1 MPVTVTCECGHVT
14 ELADREQPGD
24 AAVVSDQVCPICG
37 CALQSHVPAGKRMFQ
52 QLWQSHADASSSL
65 PSSEPPATK
74 ETDTPVANESAP
86 ARRSLWEVMR
96 GSTDTASVSAQSDAS
111 AAESTDLACGAA
123 SAPRLS
129 GEVTGGL
136 TPPRSPENLRDA
148 VKPKGLWG
156 VMQATASTPS
166 VADVKAEPQQDEE
179 IGRTEIII
187 DEEEPV
193 AAFIPAP
200 SAVPQPEM
208 SAAQKFA
215 QAASLAAM
223 THIQSTWQPE
233 PDPESFDDDEREWSQ
248 RAIVAIGFAV
258 TAALVSGLS
267 YRPEWWWRFP
277 ALVIGLIAVVLGF
290 MASSDVRRSRG
301 RLKGR
306 WIARGSVLLGT
317 FGMFLAPIVFAG
329 LGDRARANAGR
340 EQIDGRLRRMGQA
353 LDQLHAQQGHFPEAA
368 LKGRDAHGD
377 NVPMHGWMTPLLP
390 ALGYEPIYRQIDL
403 KQPYDSPANLPAM
416 QQTIPEFS
424 LPRRKPSRSPRGLS
438 LTHFAGVGGQDVR
451 EPTGLVHLGL
461 FSDGGPVRREHFTD
475 GLSQT
480 IIIGEIR
487 DAFPPWG
494 EPGNVRSIGEG
505 LNRQFRGFGNES
517 GTGARFLH
525 ADGSVKFYSNK
536 TDKRVLQRLET
547 RDGAEPE

>member
-1 MPVTVTCECGHVT
+1 MPVTVTCDCGHVT

-24 AAVVSDQVCPICG
+24 AAVVADQVCPICG
-37 CALQSHVPAGKRMFQ
+37 RALLSHVPAGKRMFQ
-52 QLWQSHADASSSL
+52 QLWQSHTDTSSSV
-65 PSSEPPATK
+65 PSPEPLATK
-74 ETDTPVANESAP
+74 ETDTQVANESAP

-96 GSTDTASVSAQSDAS
+96 GSNDTEAQAS
-111 AAESTDLACGAA
+111 GAA
-123 SAPRLS
+123 SAPRS
-129 GEVTGGL
+129 SDDKTADETGGL
-136 TPPRSPENLRDA
+136 TPHRSPESAGDA

-156 VMQATASTPS
+156 VMQATASTPP
-166 VADVKAEPQQDEE
+166 VAELKKESQQDEE

-187 DEEEPV
+187 DDDPEPV
-193 AAFIPAP
+193 ATVVPTPIVAP
-200 SAVPQPEM
+200 QKELTAE
-208 SAAQKFA
+208 QKFA

-223 THIQSTWQPE
+223 THLQSTWRPE
-233 PDPESFDDDEREWSQ
+233 PEPEPFDEDEREWSQ
-248 RAIVAIGFAV
+248 RAIVAIGFAIL
-258 TAALVSGLS
+258 AALVSGLS

-277 ALVIGLIAVVLGF
+277 ALVIGLVAIVLGF

-306 WIARGSVLLGT
+306 WTAQTSVLLGA

-353 LDQLHAQQGHFPEAA
+353 LDQIHAQQGQFPEAA
-368 LKGRDAHGD
+368 MKGRDAHGD

-403 KQPYDSPANLPAM
+403 KQPYDAPANLAAM

-487 DAFPPWG
+487 DTFPPWG

-505 LNRQFRGFGNES
+505 LNRQFRGFGNEAS
-517 GTGARFLH
+517 TGATFLH

>member
-24 AAVVSDQVCPICG
+24 AAVIAHQVCPICG
-37 CALQSHVPAGKRMFQ
+37 RTLQPHASAGKRMFQ
-52 QLWQSHADASSSL
+52 QLWQSHAGESSATAEATAE
-65 PSSEPPATK
+65 PSTEP
-74 ETDTPVANESAP
+74 AP

-96 GSTDTASVSAQSDAS
+96 GSTDMVREETDAPIADARIANAPATQSSTA
-111 AAESTDLACGAA
+111 
-123 SAPRLS
+123 
-129 GEVTGGL
+129 
-136 TPPRSPENLRDA
+136 DA
-148 VKPKGLWG
+148 VKPKSLWG
-156 VMQATASTPS
+156 VMHATAQPAS
-166 VADVKAEPQQDEE
+166 VADAVPVEPPEF
-179 IGRTEIII
+179 GRTEIII
-187 DEEEPV
+187 DDSDPSP
-193 AAFIPAP
+193 AAPQP
-200 SAVPQPEM
+200 SSTTVQPEM
-208 SAAQKFA
+208 SAEQKFA

-223 THIQSTWQPE
+223 THLQSSWEPE
-233 PDPESFDDDEREWSQ
+233 PEPELFDEDEREWSQ
-248 RAIVAIGFAV
+248 RAVMAMCFAL
-258 TAALVSGLS
+258 TTALVSGLS

-290 MASSDVRRSRG
+290 MASSDVRISRG

-306 WIARGSVLLGT
+306 WTARSSVLIGA

-329 LGDRARANAGR
+329 MGERARANAGR
-340 EQIDGRLRRMGQA
+340 EQIDGRLRRIGQA
-353 LDQLHAQQGHFPEAA
+353 LDQLHNQQGHFPEAA

-390 ALGYEPIYRQIDL
+390 ALGYEAIYRQIDL
-403 KQPYDSPANLPAM
+403 KQPYDFPANVPAM
-416 QQTIPEFS
+416 QQAIPEFS

-461 FSDGGPVRREHFTD
+461 FSDGGPTRREHFTD

-480 IIIGEIR
+480 IIVGEIR

-494 EPGNVRSIGEG
+494 EPGNVRSIGDG

-517 GTGARFLH
+517 GTGATFLH
-525 ADGSVKFYSNK
+525 ADGSAKFYSNK

>member
-14 ELADREQPGD
+14 ELADREQSSD
-24 AAVVSDQVCPICG
+24 AAVVANQVCPICG
-37 CALQSHVPAGKRMFQ
+37 RALVSHVPAGKRMFQ
-52 QLWQSHADASSSL
+52 QLWQTHADTSSS
-65 PSSEPPATK
+65 PPTSEPSATQ
-74 ETDTPVANESAP
+74 ETDAPVANESAP
-86 ARRSLWEVMR
+86 VRRSLWEVMR
-96 GSTDTASVSAQSDAS
+96 GSADTN
-111 AAESTDLACGAA
+111 DLASGAA
-123 SAPRLS
+123 SAPRFS
-129 GEVTGGL
+129 DEETGGL
-136 TPPRSPENLRDA
+136 TPPRSPENLGDA

-156 VMQATASTPS
+156 VMHATATTTTPP
-166 VADVKAEPQQDEE
+166 VADVEAESQQDEE
-179 IGRTEIII
+179 LGRTEIII
-187 DEEEPV
+187 DDEEPV
-193 AAFIPAP
+193 AVAIPTPTAL
-200 SAVPQPEM
+200 PQPEM

-233 PDPESFDDDEREWSQ
+233 PEPEPFDDDEREWSQ

-277 ALVIGLIAVVLGF
+277 ALVIGLVAIVLGF
-290 MASSDVRRSRG
+290 MASSDVSRSRG

-306 WIARGSVLLGT
+306 WTARASVLLGT

-353 LDQLHAQQGHFPEAA
+353 LDQLHAQEGHFPEAA

-377 NVPMHGWMTPLLP
+377 KVPMHGWMTPLLP
-390 ALGYEPIYRQIDL
+390 PLGYQAIYRQIDL
-403 KQPYDSPANLPAM
+403 KQPYDVPANVPAM

-505 LNRQFRGFGNES
+505 LNRQFRGFGNEA
-517 GTGARFLH
+517 GTGATFLH
-525 ADGSVKFYSNK
+525 ADGSAKFYSNK
-536 TDKRVLQRLET
+536 TDKHVLQRLET

>member
-14 ELADREQPGD
+14 ELAVREQPVD
-24 AAVVSDQVCPICG
+24 AAVVADQVCPICG
-37 CALQSHVPAGKRMFQ
+37 RALHSHVPAGKRMFQ
-52 QLWQSHADASSSL
+52 QLWQSHADTSSSL
-65 PSSEPPATK
+65 PASDPPATK
-74 ETDTPVANESAP
+74 VTDEPLANDPAP

-96 GSTDTASVSAQSDAS
+96 GSNETNDPASGVAS
-111 AAESTDLACGAA
+111 
-123 SAPRLS
+123 
-129 GEVTGGL
+129 
-136 TPPRSPENLRDA
+136 PRSPESAGDA
-148 VKPKGLWG
+148 VKPKGLWS
-156 VMQATASTPS
+156 VMQATAPTTP
-166 VADVKAEPQQDEE
+166 VADVESQSQQGEE
-179 IGRTEIII
+179 FGRTEIII
-187 DEEEPV
+187 DDSEPV
-193 AAFIPAP
+193 ASIVPTP
-200 SAVPQPEM
+200 SNVPQKEM
-208 SAAQKFA
+208 TAEQKFA

-233 PDPESFDDDEREWSQ
+233 PEPEPFDDDEREWSQ

-301 RLKGR
+301 RLKGG
-306 WIARGSVLLGT
+306 WIAQASVLLGA

-329 LGDRARANAGR
+329 WGERSRANAGR

-403 KQPYDSPANLPAM
+403 KQPYDTPANLPAM

-461 FSDGGPVRREHFTD
+461 FSDSGPVRREHFTD

-505 LNRQFRGFGNES
+505 LNRQFRGFGNEA
-517 GTGARFLH
+517 GTGATFLH

>member
-24 AAVVSDQVCPICG
+24 AAVVADQVCPICG
-37 CALQSHVPAGKRMFQ
+37 RALLAHVPAGKRMFQ
-52 QLWQSHADASSSL
+52 QLWQSHADDNVA
-65 PSSEPPATK
+65 
-74 ETDTPVANESAP
+74 TPVSTAPPSVAANTEPLPDPDPAP

-96 GSTDTASVSAQSDAS
+96 GSTGADRPETNAPVAS
-111 AAESTDLACGAA
+111 ARIEDAPA
-123 SAPRLS
+123 SECFTA
-129 GEVTGGL
+129 
-136 TPPRSPENLRDA
+136 DA

-156 VMQATASTPS
+156 VMHATTPS
-166 VADVKAEPQQDEE
+166 PAADAEAELEQSDE

-187 DEEEPV
+187 DDEEPV
-193 AAFIPAP
+193 AAAIPTP
-200 SAVPQPEM
+200 IVLPQKELSAE
-208 SAAQKFA
+208 QKVA

-223 THIQSTWQPE
+223 THIQSTWRAESESEPE
-233 PDPESFDDDEREWSQ
+233 PFDEDEREWSR
-248 RAIVAIGFAV
+248 RAIVAISFAV
-258 TAALVSGLS
+258 SAALMSGLS

-277 ALVIGLIAVVLGF
+277 ALVVGLIAIVLGF
-290 MASSDVRRSRG
+290 MASSDVGRSRG

-306 WIARGSVLLGT
+306 WTARASVLLGT

-329 LGDRARANAGR
+329 LGEQARANAGR

-353 LDQLHAQQGHFPEAA
+353 LDQIHAQQGHFPEAA
-368 LKGRDAHGD
+368 VKGRDAHGD

-403 KQPYDSPANLPAM
+403 KQPYDAPANLPAM

-517 GTGARFLH
+517 STGARFLH

-547 RDGAEPE
+547 RDGAEVE